1 MDLKSILIGTAGA
14 AVVAGAVYFGRKW
27 FAPSEPSVAAPVAD
41 MEEVAPRRPRPPA
54 LVPGMRRARAFR
66 LHLLPHLNEPGTRQ
80 RLYALREWHARRLN
94 DIPPHPAE
102 ARSYRLQYA
111 LRVFPG
117 LNNDDAL
124 DNLMQLD
131 EVQDQYLRRQRRGP
145 VNRRAWQ
152 ERSYLDSTVQVR
164 MLP

>member
-1 MDLKSILIGTAGA
+1 MDLKTILIGTAGA

-27 FAPSEPSVAAPVAD
+27 LAQTTDPAPVAD
-41 MEEVAPRRPRPPA
+41 VEEVARRPRPPA
-54 LVPGMRRARAFR
+54 LVPGVRRARAFR
-66 LHLLPHLNEPGTRQ
+66 LHILPHLNEPGTRQ
-80 RLYALREWHARRLN
+80 RLDALREWHARRQI

-102 ARSYRLQYA
+102 ARSYRLQQA

-131 EVQDQYLRRQRRGP
+131 AARDRYLRRQRRGRE
-145 VNRRAWQ
+145 NRRAWE
-152 ERSYLDSTVQVR
+152 ERSCLDSALQAR

>member
-1 MDLKSILIGTAGA
+1 MDLKTILIGTAGA

-27 FAPSEPSVAAPVAD
+27 LAQTTDPAPVVNV
-41 MEEVAPRRPRPPA
+41 EEVARRPRPPA
-54 LVPGMRRARAFR
+54 LVPGVRRARAFR
-66 LHLLPHLNEPGTRQ
+66 MHIRPHLNEPGTRQ
-80 RLYALREWHARRLN
+80 RLDALREWHARRLI

-131 EVQDQYLRRQRRGP
+131 EAQDQYLRRQQRGP
-145 VNRRAWQ
+145 VNPRAWQ
-152 ERSYLDSTVQVR
+152 ERSFLDSTVQVR